1 MDTTLV
7 LESVLHNVTS
17 TMDSISTSIPTLIT
31 TTASVEVSPL
41 SGAALIS
48 HAALSMGP
56 HAAKQWMRYS
66 NQTVADK
73 VPEEM
78 LHLVD
83 PHWYQYP
90 PMHHIWHKTLGI
102 VMIVIGILGWTG
114 NGCVVYIFLIT
125 PSLRTPNNILVV
137 NLAFSDFLMMVIMS
151 PPMVV
156 NCWFETWILGEF
168 FFLNTYCSL
177 FIIFNYFRNTDV

>member
-1 MDTTLV
+1 MDTTLIHSAM
-7 LESVLHNVTS
+7 ENVTS
-17 TMDSISTSIPTLIT
+17 TIESISTILPASSVSTALT
-31 TTASVEVSPL
+31 TTAASIEASPL
-41 SGAALIS
+41 SGVALIS

-90 PMHHIWHKTLGI
+90 PMHHIWHKALGI
-102 VMIVIGILGWTG
+102 VMVVIGILGWTG
-114 NGCVVYIFLIT
+114 NGCVVYIFLIM

-137 NLAFSDFLMMVIMS
+137 NLAFSDFLMMIIMS

-156 NCWFETWILGEF
+156 NCWFETWVLGELF
-168 FFLNTYCSL
+168 NVFLHKKK
-177 FIIFNYFRNTDV
+177 IIWIK